1 MPRSLTPTLLSSVR
15 VFVALTGSRVAG
27 SGISEIFTKN
37 IDARKSTTVNIVV
50 VVGVVVIVVDVVE
63 IGSAENNLL
72 QSEINQ

>member
-15 VFVALTGSRVAG
+15 EFVALTGSRVAG

-50 VVGVVVIVVDVVE
+50 VGVVVIVVDVVE